1 MIARFLA
8 VLMALLVVASQA
20 FAPNGANA
28 RPNTFALDAIKRG
41 SKVLIKRPESYWF
54 NQIGNVAS
62 ADPEGT
68 PIRYPIVVR
77 FENVNY
83 AGASTNNFAY
93 DEVEE
98 VE

>member
-1 MIARFLA
+1 MIARFLS
-8 VLMALLVVASQA
+8 VLMALLVVGSQA
-20 FAPNGANA
+20 FAPNGANI
-28 RPNTFALDAIKRG
+28 RPNAVALDAIKRG
-41 SKVLIKRPESYWF
+41 SKVRIKRPESYWY

-77 FENVNY
+77 FEAVNY